1 MTLLWRFLLKN
12 TRFAKEK
19 EIWLRLV
26 LAKWTG
32 QNLNTLRKEGK
43 EKIWTLRTA
52 NCISYSFL
60 YKALAKEFLN
70 VDWEVEF
77 AEYHSYFKSND
88 GVYID
93 FSDLAIHNNNHWYF
107 KNKEDHDAFIRT
119 FLSENLKYKL
129 KDTIEDKKK
138 DLFDT
143 LSKDKTSI

>member
-1 MTLLWRFLLKN
+1 
-12 TRFAKEK
+12 
-19 EIWLRLV
+19 LV

-93 FSDLAIHNNNHWYF
+93 FSDLAIHNWYF